1 MKKFFAAFLAAVLCL
16 SFCACGNSGD
26 DMEIEVN
33 EDMAGED
40 VVISAMQAFM
50 TSELYDKLIVG
61 YEEQT
66 GEKGRE
72 FTVTRATEYQIPDL
86 EGKAY
91 HLMMMNADAD
101 VYSEPNNCF
110 YDRVILMVDMGQ
122 GIR

>member
-1 MKKFFAAFLAAVLCL
+1 MKKVLAVFLATVLCL

-50 TSELYDKLIVG
+50 TSELHDKLIVG

-110 YDRVILMVDMGQ
+110 
-122 GIR
+122 